1 MWSTD
6 LINRNYSKFDLY
18 DVNTN
23 TGNRIVN
30 NANSLEL
37 KVLTS
42 HTTTSRSIVFIIKV

>member
-1 MWSTD
+1 MCSTD
-6 LINRNYSKFDLY
+6 QINRNYSNCDLY
-18 DVNTN
+18 VNTN

-42 HTTTSRSIVFIIKV
+42 HTTTVYHVP